1 MMSAQDYRDVRLG
14 WGDRGVDLGGNY
26 DWLDGVTRTGFS
38 MHHTLTVSGG
48 NERSNYR
55 VSADYRDANGID
67 LRSNREEY
75 GARASVSHTT
85 KGGLFTVQLNVAP
98 RIIYRD
104 NADWGVFKDA
114 LEANPTTPL
123 MNPENQAQYYNFNGQ
138 VVGSNPVERQ
148 VLETNHSDTKLLDW
162 DGTLKLNL
170 LPLFAKNGDSAH
182 NLSTQIMFADHQYSN
197 NDSWFRPSTSTE
209 CINNGHESMSGNKIG
224 AVNDAIVNVLP
235 MLEDIS
241 SSNPDAEIKVA
252 ALEFSNGT
260 KWLYNEPKS
269 VEDFKWIDV
278 QAGGLTSLGEAC
290 LELNSKLS
298 RSGYMK
304 SASGSYAPAIILL
317 SDGGPTD
324 NFDGGLQTI
333 QGNNWFKNA
342 IRIAIA
348 IGDDADL
355 DVLARFTGNSE
366 AVIKVQN
373 IDALKQIIRI
383 VAVTSSQIGSKS
395 SSAGDTSKQ
404 DQVIKD
410 VNQAVDNIDGAS
422 TAAAPDSSSYDDW
435 D

>member
-1 MMSAQDYRDVRLG
+1 MS
-14 WGDRGVDLGGNY
+14 
-26 DWLDGVTRTGFS
+26 
-38 MHHTLTVSGG
+38 
-48 NERSNYR
+48 
-55 VSADYRDANGID
+55 
-67 LRSNREEY
+67 
-75 GARASVSHTT
+75 
-85 KGGLFTVQLNVAP
+85 
-98 RIIYRD
+98 
-104 NADWGVFKDA
+104 
-114 LEANPTTPL
+114 
-123 MNPENQAQYYNFNGQ
+123 
-138 VVGSNPVERQ
+138 
-148 VLETNHSDTKLLDW
+148 LLD
-162 DGTLKLNL
+162 DAVSVPRRTMTLFFLI
-170 LPLFAKNGDSAH
+170 D
-182 NLSTQIMFADHQYSN
+182 
-197 NDSWFRPSTSTE
+197 TS
-209 CINNGHESMSGNKIG
+209 GSMSGNKIG
-224 AVNDAIVNVLP
+224 AVNDAIVNVMP

-422 TAAAPDSSSYDDW
+422 TAAAPDTSSYDDW

>member
-1 MMSAQDYRDVRLG
+1 MS
-14 WGDRGVDLGGNY
+14 
-26 DWLDGVTRTGFS
+26 
-38 MHHTLTVSGG
+38 
-48 NERSNYR
+48 
-55 VSADYRDANGID
+55 
-67 LRSNREEY
+67 
-75 GARASVSHTT
+75 
-85 KGGLFTVQLNVAP
+85 
-98 RIIYRD
+98 
-104 NADWGVFKDA
+104 
-114 LEANPTTPL
+114 
-123 MNPENQAQYYNFNGQ
+123 
-138 VVGSNPVERQ
+138 
-148 VLETNHSDTKLLDW
+148 LLD
-162 DGTLKLNL
+162 DAVSVPRRTMTLFFLI
-170 LPLFAKNGDSAH
+170 D
-182 NLSTQIMFADHQYSN
+182 
-197 NDSWFRPSTSTE
+197 TS
-209 CINNGHESMSGNKIG
+209 GSMSGNKIG
-224 AVNDAIVNVLP
+224 AVNDAIVNVIP

-324 NFDGGLQTI
+324 NFDGGLQTL

-373 IDALKQIIRI
+373 IDALKQIIRV

-410 VNQAVDNIDGAS
+410 VNQAVDNINGAS
-422 TAAAPDSSSYDDW
+422 TAAAPDSSSYGDW

>member
-1 MMSAQDYRDVRLG
+1 
-14 WGDRGVDLGGNY
+14 
-26 DWLDGVTRTGFS
+26 
-38 MHHTLTVSGG
+38 
-48 NERSNYR
+48 
-55 VSADYRDANGID
+55 
-67 LRSNREEY
+67 
-75 GARASVSHTT
+75 
-85 KGGLFTVQLNVAP
+85 
-98 RIIYRD
+98 
-104 NADWGVFKDA
+104 
-114 LEANPTTPL
+114 
-123 MNPENQAQYYNFNGQ
+123 
-138 VVGSNPVERQ
+138 
-148 VLETNHSDTKLLDW
+148 
-162 DGTLKLNL
+162 
-170 LPLFAKNGDSAH
+170 
-182 NLSTQIMFADHQYSN
+182 
-197 NDSWFRPSTSTE
+197 
-209 CINNGHESMSGNKIG
+209 MSGNKIG

-235 MLEDIS
+235 MLDDIS

-324 NFDGGLQTI
+324 NFDGGLQTL
-333 QGNNWFKNA
+333 QCNNWFKNA

-422 TAAAPDSSSYDDW
+422 TAAAPDTSSYDDW

>member
-1 MMSAQDYRDVRLG
+1 MS
-14 WGDRGVDLGGNY
+14 
-26 DWLDGVTRTGFS
+26 
-38 MHHTLTVSGG
+38 
-48 NERSNYR
+48 
-55 VSADYRDANGID
+55 
-67 LRSNREEY
+67 
-75 GARASVSHTT
+75 
-85 KGGLFTVQLNVAP
+85 
-98 RIIYRD
+98 
-104 NADWGVFKDA
+104 
-114 LEANPTTPL
+114 
-123 MNPENQAQYYNFNGQ
+123 
-138 VVGSNPVERQ
+138 
-148 VLETNHSDTKLLDW
+148 LLD
-162 DGTLKLNL
+162 DAVSVPRRTMTLFFLI
-170 LPLFAKNGDSAH
+170 D
-182 NLSTQIMFADHQYSN
+182 
-197 NDSWFRPSTSTE
+197 TS
-209 CINNGHESMSGNKIG
+209 GSMSGNKIG

-290 LELNSKLS
+290 LELNGKLS

-324 NFDGGLQTI
+324 NFDGGLQTL

-355 DVLARFTGNSE
+355 NVLSRFTGNSE

-404 DQVIKD
+404 DLVIKD
-410 VNQAVDNIDGAS
+410 VNQAVEDINGAS
-422 TAAAPDSSSYDDW
+422 TAAAPDTTSYDDW